1 MNDTRR
7 GPATGLIL
15 AFLAGAVSGTV
26 VALLTA
32 PRSGRETRER
42 LKDIARDATGKAFRV
57 PPALNEACL
66 RAAGAA
72 RAAFIEAFGP
82 PALDKDAPPG
92 RGWH

>member
-1 MNDTRR
+1 MNDSR
-7 GPATGLIL
+7 GSSTAGLVL
-15 AFLAGAVSGTV
+15 AFLAGALSGA
-26 VALLTA
+26 VARA
-32 PRSGRETRER
+32 
-42 LKDIARDATGKAFRV
+42 ATGKAFRV